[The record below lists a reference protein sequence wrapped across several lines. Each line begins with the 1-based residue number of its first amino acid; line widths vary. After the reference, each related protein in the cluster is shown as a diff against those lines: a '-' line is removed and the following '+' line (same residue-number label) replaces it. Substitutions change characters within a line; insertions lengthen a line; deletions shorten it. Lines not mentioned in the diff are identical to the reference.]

1 MRNGLYLL
9 SGAAVGIAAA
19 TFLTLMPSVNAQKGA
34 DQNLM
39 FTAELNE
46 TVLEDR
52 KDVSSPDHTIRVI
65 LPSPY
70 ATR

>member
-1 MRNGLYLL
+1 MQNSLYLL

-19 TFLTLMPSVNAQKGA
+19 TFLILMPSVNSKPGS
-34 DQNLM
+34 DQHLM

-46 TVLEDR
+46 VALEDR
-52 KDVSSPDHTIRVI
+52 QDISSPDRTIRVI

-70 ATR
+70 AAR